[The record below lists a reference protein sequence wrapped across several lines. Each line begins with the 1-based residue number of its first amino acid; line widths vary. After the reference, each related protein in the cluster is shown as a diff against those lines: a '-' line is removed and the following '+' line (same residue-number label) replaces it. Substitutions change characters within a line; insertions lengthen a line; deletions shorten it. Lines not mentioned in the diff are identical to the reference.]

1 MVGGRLSHYGSFFFL
16 GGEKSVCVSIAGL
29 LSQAA
34 GSSGG
39 RLLCAVERLH
49 CDGVVGCLMM
59 VIKFAH
65 LLGC

>member
-1 MVGGRLSHYGSFFFL
+1 MVLFFFL